1 MANELY
7 HHGILGM
14 KWGVRR
20 YQPYGEGGYEPKRKK
35 NIHDKKHQREKSLN
49 KTHKMSDTE
58 LTSKI
63 ERLKKEVEYRKLKEG
78 SEPGKAYVKELIKQV
93 GTRVVPTVA
102 AGASLYF
109 LGRTAIG
116 GEFNRKELGEAVFR
130 GGAKKK

>member
-1 MANELY
+1 MNNELY
-7 HHGILGM
+7 HHGVLGM

-20 YQPYGEGGYEPKRKK
+20 YQDYGEGGYEPKHKKSVPDKRNRKK
-35 NIHDKKHQREKSLN
+35 SFN

-78 SEPGKAYVKELIKQV
+78 SEPGKAYVKELLKQV
-93 GTRVVPTVA
+93 GTKVVPTVA

-109 LGRTAIG
+109 IGRTAIG
-116 GEFNRKELGEAVFR
+116 GEFNRKEFGDAVFR